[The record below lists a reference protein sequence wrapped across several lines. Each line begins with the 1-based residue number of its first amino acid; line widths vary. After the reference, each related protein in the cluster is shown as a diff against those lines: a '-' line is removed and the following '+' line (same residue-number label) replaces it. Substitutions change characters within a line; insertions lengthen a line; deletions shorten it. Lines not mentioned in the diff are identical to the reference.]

1 MTQLSSTPPHIGY
14 YLAGFADGEGSFNF
28 SFRPRPDYRMPWKV
42 SACFNISQK
51 DKVILALF
59 KRHLRCGTLRARPD
73 GIWYF
78 EVNNLNAI
86 RENVIPFFRRFGF
99 LSAKKKKDFQIF
111 QTVVS
116 LIEKDEHLTKS
127 GIVSILRLRNEMNY
141 GGKRKY
147 ADDEILSSFDVSS
160 ETTRQNLVEN
170 PPQG

>member
-1 MTQLSSTPPHIGY
+1 MRNLQSIPPHIGY

-28 SFRPRPDYRMPWKV
+28 SVRHRLDYRLPWKV

-59 KRHLRCGTLRARPD
+59 KRHLGCGTLRARPD
-73 GIWYF
+73 GVWYY

-86 RENVIPFFRRFGF
+86 LDSVIPFFKRFGF

-111 QTVVS
+111 QQIVAM
-116 LIEKDEHLTKS
+116 IKNEEHLTKE
-127 GIVSILRLRNEMNY
+127 GITKILKLRNEMND

-147 ADDEILSSFDVSS
+147 NDEEILQAFDESS
-160 ETTRQNLVEN
+160 ETIRQIRSGNARA
-170 PPQG
+170 